1 MGNEL
6 KVWKCHLCN
15 EIHIIRDKFKYC
27 TCCDYKSKEIMNEK
41 TKAIELIEKFS
52 TKRDALLAIDMML
65 MMYIAV
71 KGKED
76 ILVFFYEDVKRE
88 IMNLNN

>member
-1 MGNEL
+1 
-6 KVWKCHLCN
+6 
-15 EIHIIRDKFKYC
+15 
-27 TCCDYKSKEIMNEK
+27 MNEK

-76 ILVFFYEDVKRE
+76 ILVSFYEDVKRE